1 MSSILDAISS
11 DSSVYG
17 NMVSGIVYIVFTI
30 LLIVTITYPNANKN
44 ALTIVYQISN
54 YILALMFLIFTI
66 QQFLKYRKEQSN
78 FTLKMLLLFGSL
90 FLVYLNTGLTWTKQ
104 YYMINNNKDKAK
116 NIEYANGIFTII
128 IGIFFMLPA
137 MYNMRDRTTWSEQA
151 PWLLFGISFI
161 ILGSINIYFSFN
173 QDANLKLYYIPVVAL
188 GVSAFTFILKMYSNY
203 INPAVNPGP
212 AITTLRDSIMVL
224 ICVQVIIGLLKNATI
239 DIVNETK
246 TKTLDW
252 FNVIL
257 LLIFSSVNL
266 FIYKINP
273 ARPGYKPINN

>member
-11 DSSVYG
+11 DSIVYG

-137 MYNMRDRTTWSEQA
+137 MYNMRDRTIWSEQA